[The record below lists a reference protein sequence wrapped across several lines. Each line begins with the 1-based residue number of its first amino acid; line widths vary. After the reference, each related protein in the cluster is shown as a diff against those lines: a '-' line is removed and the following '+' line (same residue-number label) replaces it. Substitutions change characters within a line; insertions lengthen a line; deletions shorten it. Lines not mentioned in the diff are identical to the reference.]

1 MVLTVSIHAPH
12 AGRDPPEDN
21 VFSIWIAMFQSTRPM
36 RGATNAKSYPR
47 IDKIVSIHAPHA
59 GRDKKM
65 CIRDRSY
72 SVSGQLHV
80 SIHAPHAGRDFW
92 ILLPKELRL
101 SFNPRAP
108 CGARPILSISKLLFM
123 PFQSTRPM
131 RGATYPLV
139 QMPRLRLCFNPRAPC
154 GARHTR
160 GYWQRISLAEFQS
173 TRPMRGAT
181 Q

>member
-1 MVLTVSIHAPH
+1 MRGATEIKYKKMLRL
-12 AGRDPPEDN
+12 G
-21 VFSIWIAMFQSTRPM
+21 FQSTRPM
-36 RGATNAKSYPR
+36 RGATLWGEPS
-47 IDKIVSIHAPHA
+47 HAPLKCFNPRA
-59 GRDKKM
+59 PCGARPICGRAEHHPGHCFNPRAPCGARHGK
-65 CIRDRSY
+65 SY

-131 RGATYPLV
+131 RGATC
-139 QMPRLRLCFNPRAPC
+139 LCRGQPDFTSGFNPRAPC
-154 GARHTR
+154 GARRRHFIF
-160 GYWQRISLAEFQS
+160 GSS
-173 TRPMRGAT
+173 
-181 Q
+181 